1 MTEQQPAKTGS
12 APASPDGGFMSRD
25 VLTGQLAALING
37 LTQSDLEAAADGLIA
52 LGWRP
57 AADPSVTEEIL
68 TEHSFME
75 DDGNGWAEPR
85 TYRYSCSCTEADYAL
100 WVQTDPG
107 MTGYQNFREEGGL
120 RRNGTAPRHVAE
132 ILAAEL

>member
-1 MTEQQPAKTGS
+1 METH
-12 APASPDGGFMSRD
+12 
-25 VLTGQLAALING
+25 
-37 LTQSDLEAAADGLIA
+37 AADGLIA

-57 AADPSVTEEIL
+57 AADPSVTDELL

-75 DDGNGWAEPR
+75 DDDGDGRNEPR
-85 TYRYSCSCTEADYAL
+85 SYRYSCSCTKADYAL

-107 MTGYQNFREEGGL
+107 TTGYQNFREEGRYDAMEL
-120 RRNGTAPRHVAE
+120 HHAHVAE